1 MNEFLVRLWHRA
13 GDLWGRWSQ
22 FQKLSLGAL
31 VVTSIIALT
40 LLGAARGDGPIATG
54 RHMVALIGA
63 PISDQQDLLRI
74 AARLDQESAEYQIA
88 SDNRIMVTD
97 QEIARR
103 LRAILIREDLIPPQ
117 TDPFAMFEVDRF
129 SMTDFERNVNLQRA
143 LTRNLE
149 QHITALDDVVAA
161 NVTLVVPE
169 TELFAEDQNPT
180 TASIIITPRL
190 GSDILDDHKKVA
202 GIQRLVQFAVAGLR
216 AENIVILDQHG
227 VQVND
232 FGDLAGYGRVTL
244 VERQL
249 DTKFDLEQRYKREIL
264 TALGRIF
271 TLDRV
276 QIIRLDIDLDLS
288 AETTQTE
295 EHFPIAMR
303 ADNPHTESDES
314 ISVPSITISE
324 QRQEE
329 TLPVT
334 ARQPATVAAGADSGP
349 GTGAY
354 ERSSVSRNEVVNRRN
369 TVTEK
374 SPWAI
379 NRITVS
385 VALDGMWRT
394 MFQPDGQIV
403 LSADGSVQREYTPVP
418 AEDLRKATLLIQDAI
433 GWDQQRGDSVTV
445 EHLQFDRMRQFQ
457 QEDALLRREAEL
469 LRTLPLVAAGAAA
482 LILTAVGCWVWGRR
496 RRSRAARRPGI
507 HPARLSAAARGGWVG
522 SPANLRSKAQ
532 MQQNAA
538 RLARERP
545 ADAARA
551 LRTWLVEK

>member
-1 MNEFLVRLWHRA
+1 MHELLARQWQRA
-13 GDLWGRWSQ
+13 AGLWGRWSQ
-22 FQKLSLGAL
+22 LQKLSLGA
-31 VVTSIIALT
+31 VVVASIIALT
-40 LLGAARGDGPIATG
+40 MLGASRSDGPDAAG
-54 RHMVALIGA
+54 RNMVALIGA
-63 PISDQQDLLRI
+63 PIGDQQDLLRI

-88 SDNRIMVTD
+88 ADNRILVAD
-97 QEIARR
+97 EENARR

-117 TDPFAMFEVDRF
+117 ADPFSIFKVDRF

-190 GSDILDDHKKVA
+190 GSDILEDRERVA
-202 GIQRLVQFAVAGLR
+202 GIQRLVQFAVAGLS
-216 AENIVILDQHG
+216 AENIVILDHHG
-227 VQVND
+227 VQVNE
-232 FGDLAGYGRVTL
+232 FADLAGHGRVTL
-244 VERQL
+244 VKRQL

-264 TALGRIF
+264 TALGKIF

-276 QIIRLDIDLDLS
+276 QIVRLDIDLDLS

-303 ADNPHTESDES
+303 SDDPRTEHDES
-314 ISVPSITISE
+314 VNVPSITISE
-324 QRQEE
+324 QRHEE
-329 TLPVT
+329 TLP
-334 ARQPATVAAGADSGP
+334 ATSQEAVPVAAGTEGDSAAGR
-349 GTGAY
+349 Y
-354 ERSSVSRNEVVNRRN
+354 ERRSVSRNEVVNRRN

-385 VALDGMWRT
+385 VALDGVWRT
-394 MFQPDGQIV
+394 TFRPDGQI
-403 LSADGSVQREYTPVP
+403 LLHADGSVQREYTAVSTD
-418 AEDLRKATLLIQDAI
+418 DLRKATLLIQDAI

-445 EHLQFDRMRQFQ
+445 EHLQFDRLHQFQ
-457 QEDALLRREAEL
+457 QEDAVLRREAEL
-469 LRTLPLVAAGAAA
+469 LRTLPLVAAGALA
-482 LILTAVGCWVWGRR
+482 LLVTALGSWLWGRR
-496 RRSRAARRPGI
+496 RRSRAAQRSGTQ
-507 HPARLSAAARGGWVG
+507 PARLSAAGRYGWTA

>member
-1 MNEFLVRLWHRA
+1 MNELLARQWQRA
-13 GDLWGRWSQ
+13 AGLWGRWNQ
-22 FQKLSLGAL
+22 LQKLSLGAA
-31 VVTSIIALT
+31 VVTSIVAVT
-40 LLGAARGDGPIATG
+40 LLGTSGRDGPIAAG

-63 PISDQQDLLRI
+63 PIGDQQDLLRI

-88 SDNRIMVTD
+88 ADNRILVAD
-97 QEIARR
+97 RESARR

-117 TDPFAMFEVDRF
+117 TDPFSIFEVDRF

-180 TASIIITPRL
+180 TASIIITPRI
-190 GSDILDDHKKVA
+190 GSDILDDRKKVA

-216 AENIVILDQHG
+216 AENIVILDHQG

-232 FGDLAGYGRVTL
+232 FGDLSGHGRVAL

-249 DTKFDLEQRYKREIL
+249 NTKFELEQRYKREIL

-276 QIIRLDIDLDLS
+276 QIVRLDIDLDLS

-295 EHFPIAMR
+295 EHFPIALR
-303 ADNPHTESDES
+303 ADDPHTEGDES
-314 ISVPSITISE
+314 VSVPSITISE
-324 QRQEE
+324 QREEE

-334 ARQPATVAAGADSGP
+334 ARQAAPEAAGA
-349 GTGAY
+349 GAY
-354 ERSSVSRNEVVNRRN
+354 ERSSVSRSEVVNRRN

-385 VALDGMWRT
+385 VALDGVWRT
-394 MFQPDGQIV
+394 RFQPDGQIL
-403 LSADGSVQREYTPVP
+403 LSADGSVQREYTPVSTD
-418 AEDLRKATLLIQDAI
+418 DLRKATLLIQDAI
-433 GWDQQRGDSVTV
+433 GWDRQRGDSVTV

-457 QEDALLRREAEL
+457 QEDAVLRREAEL
-469 LRTLPLVAAGAAA
+469 LRMLPLAAAGAAA
-482 LILTAVGCWVWGRR
+482 LLMTAVGSWLWGRR
-496 RRSRAARRPGI
+496 RRSRAAQRSGA
-507 HPARLSAAARGGWVG
+507 HTARLSAAARVGGAA
-522 SPANLRSKAQ
+522 SPANLRNKAQ

-551 LRTWLVEK
+551 LRTWLVED

>member
-1 MNEFLVRLWHRA
+1 MNELLARLRQQAA
-13 GDLWGRWSQ
+13 GLWGRWNQ
-22 FQKLSLGAL
+22 LQKLSLGAV
-31 VVTSIIALT
+31 VVTSVVAVT
-40 LLGAARGDGPIATG
+40 LLGASRSDGPIVAG
-54 RHMVALIGA
+54 RHMVALVGA
-63 PISDQQDLLRI
+63 PISEQQDILRI
-74 AARLDQESAEYQIA
+74 AARLDQEGAEYEIA
-88 SDNRIMVTD
+88 ADNRILVSD
-97 QEIARR
+97 RDSARR
-103 LRAILIREDLIPPQ
+103 LRAILIREDLFPPQ
-117 TDPFAMFEVDRF
+117 TDPFSVFEVDRF

-149 QHITALDDVVAA
+149 QHITALDDVVTA

-169 TELFAEDQNPT
+169 TELFAEDQNPA
-180 TASIIITPRL
+180 TASIIITPRQ
-190 GSDILDDHKKVA
+190 GSDILENRKKVA
-202 GIQRLVQFAVAGLR
+202 GIQRLVQFAVAGLS
-216 AENIVILDQHG
+216 AENIVILDHRG

-232 FGDLAGYGRVTL
+232 FGDLAEHGRVAL

-249 DTKFDLEQRYKREIL
+249 NTKFDLEQRYKREIL
-264 TALGRIF
+264 AALGKIF

-276 QIIRLDIDLDLS
+276 QIVRLDIDLDLS

-303 ADNPHTESDES
+303 TDNPHTESDES
-314 ISVPSITISE
+314 VTVPSITISE
-324 QRQEE
+324 QRQQES
-329 TLPVT
+329 LPVT
-334 ARQPATVAAGADSGP
+334 ASRESAAVATGTGA
-349 GTGAY
+349 GAY

-385 VALDGMWRT
+385 VALDGVWRT
-394 MFQPDGQIV
+394 MFRPDGQIV
-403 LSADGSVQREYTPVP
+403 LNADGSVQREYTPVS
-418 AEDLRKATLLIQDAI
+418 AEDLRKATQLIEGAI

-457 QEDALLRREAEL
+457 QEDAMLRREAEL
-469 LRTLPLVAAGAAA
+469 LRMLPLAAAGMAA
-482 LILTAVGCWVWGRR
+482 LLCAALCSWWWARH
-496 RRSRAARRPGI
+496 RRSRAAQRTGMRPV
-507 HPARLSAAARGGWVG
+507 RLSAAVRGGWAG
-522 SPANLRSKAQ
+522 SPVNLRSKAQ

>member
-1 MNEFLVRLWHRA
+1 MNERWARLWQQAA
-13 GDLWGRWSQ
+13 GLWGRCNQ
-22 FQKLSLGAL
+22 LQKLSLGAL
-31 VVTSIIALT
+31 VVTLIVALT
-40 LLGAARGDGPIATG
+40 LLGASRGDGPIAAG

-63 PISDQQDLLRI
+63 PIGDQQDILRI
-74 AARLDQESAEYQIA
+74 AARLDQEGAEYQIA
-88 SDNRIMVTD
+88 ADNRILVAD
-97 QEIARR
+97 QDSARR

-117 TDPFAMFEVDRF
+117 TDPFSVFDVDRF
-129 SMTDFERNVNLQRA
+129 SITDFERNVNLQRA

-169 TELFAEDQNPT
+169 TELFVEDQNPT

-190 GSDILDDHKKVA
+190 GSDILENRMKVA

-216 AENIVILDQHG
+216 AENIVILDHHG
-227 VQVND
+227 VLVND
-232 FGDLAGYGRVTL
+232 FGDLSGHGRVAL

-249 DTKFDLEQRYKREIL
+249 NTKFDLEQRYKQEIL
-264 TALGRIF
+264 AALGKIF

-276 QIIRLDIDLDLS
+276 QIVRLDIDLDLS
-288 AETTQTE
+288 AETTETE
-295 EHFPIAMR
+295 EHFPIVMR
-303 ADNPHTESDES
+303 ADNPHTADDES
-314 ISVPSITISE
+314 VNVPSITISE
-324 QRQEE
+324 QRQQES
-329 TLPVT
+329 LPVT
-334 ARQPATVAAGADSGP
+334 AQEAALVATGAAAGA
-349 GTGAY
+349 GAY

-385 VALDGMWRT
+385 VALDGAWRT
-394 MFQPDGQIV
+394 IFQPDGQIV
-403 LSADGSVQREYTPVP
+403 LNADGSVQRRYMPVS

-433 GWDQQRGDSVTV
+433 GWDQLRGDSVTV

-457 QEDALLRREAEL
+457 QEDAMLRREAEL
-469 LRTLPLVAAGAAA
+469 LRMLPRVAAGAAA
-482 LILTAVGCWVWGRR
+482 MLFVALCSWLWGRR
-496 RRSRAARRPGI
+496 RRSRAAQRSGI
-507 HPARLSAAARGGWVG
+507 RPARLSAAARGGWAG
-522 SPANLRSKAQ
+522 SPATMRSKAQ
-532 MQQNAA
+532 MQQNAV

-545 ADAARA
+545 ADAARS

>member
-1 MNEFLVRLWHRA
+1 MHGLLARQWQRA
-13 GDLWGRWSQ
+13 AGLWGRWNQ
-22 FQKLSLGAL
+22 LQKLSLGA
-31 VVTSIIALT
+31 VVVASIIALT
-40 LLGAARGDGPIATG
+40 LLGASRSDGPIAAG

-88 SDNRIMVTD
+88 ADNRILVAG
-97 QEIARR
+97 QENARR

-117 TDPFAMFEVDRF
+117 TDPFSVFEVGRF
-129 SMTDFERNVNLQRA
+129 STTDFERNVNLQRA

-149 QHITALDDVVAA
+149 QHLTALDDVVAA

-169 TELFAEDQNPT
+169 TELFAEDQNST

-190 GSDILDDHKKVA
+190 GSDILDNRKKVA
-202 GIQRLVQFAVAGLR
+202 GIQRLVQYAVAGLR
-216 AENIVILDQHG
+216 AENIVILDHHG

-232 FGDLAGYGRVTL
+232 YGDLAGHGRVTL

-249 DTKFDLEQRYKREIL
+249 STKFDLEQRYKREIL
-264 TALGRIF
+264 TALGNIF

-276 QIIRLDIDLDLS
+276 QIVRLDIDLDLS

-303 ADNPHTESDES
+303 ADDPHTESDES
-314 ISVPSITISE
+314 VSVASITISE

-334 ARQPATVAAGADSGP
+334 SREAAAVAAGAGSGP
-349 GTGAY
+349 AVGAY

-374 SPWAI
+374 SPWTI

-385 VALDGMWRT
+385 VALDGVWRT
-394 MFQPDGQIV
+394 VFQPDGQILV
-403 LSADGSVQREYTPVP
+403 NTDGSVQREYTPVSTD
-418 AEDLRKATLLIQDAI
+418 DLRKATLLIQAAI
-433 GWDQQRGDSVTV
+433 GWDRQRGDSVTV
-445 EHLQFDRMRQFQ
+445 EHLQFDRTRQFQ
-457 QEDALLRREAEL
+457 QEDAVLRREAEL
-469 LRTLPLVAAGAAA
+469 LRMLPLVAAGAAA
-482 LILTAVGCWVWGRR
+482 LLMTALVSWLWGRH
-496 RRSRAARRPGI
+496 RRSRVAHRSGE
-507 HPARLSAAARGGWVG
+507 HPARLSAAARGGWAD

-538 RLARERP
+538 RLAKERP

>member
-1 MNEFLVRLWHRA
+1 MNELLARHWQRA
-13 GDLWGRWSQ
+13 AGLWGRWNQ
-22 FQKLSLGAL
+22 LQKLSLGA
-31 VVTSIIALT
+31 VAVISIVALT
-40 LLGAARGDGPIATG
+40 LLGASRSDGPIVAG

-63 PISDQQDLLRI
+63 PIGDQQDLLRI
-74 AARLDQESAEYQIA
+74 AARLDQENTEYQIA
-88 SDNRIMVTD
+88 ADNRILVAD
-97 QEIARR
+97 QENARR

-117 TDPFAMFEVDRF
+117 TDPFSIFEVDRF

-190 GSDILDDHKKVA
+190 GSDILDNQKKVA
-202 GIQRLVQFAVAGLR
+202 GIQRLVQYAVAGLR
-216 AENIVILDQHG
+216 AENIVILDHHG

-232 FGDLAGYGRVTL
+232 FGDLAGYGRVAL

-249 DTKFDLEQRYKREIL
+249 NTKFELEQRYKREIL
-264 TALGRIF
+264 TALGKIF

-276 QIIRLDIDLDLS
+276 QIVRLDIDLDLS

-303 ADNPHTESDES
+303 ADDPRTENDES
-314 ISVPSITISE
+314 VSVPSITISE
-324 QRQEE
+324 QRLEE

-334 ARQPATVAAGADSGP
+334 AQEAAPVAAGAGGGP
-349 GTGAY
+349 GAGAY

-385 VALDGMWRT
+385 VALDGVWRT
-394 MFQPDGQIV
+394 MFRPDGQI
-403 LSADGSVQREYTPVP
+403 LLNADGSAQREYTPVS
-418 AEDLRKATLLIQDAI
+418 ADDLRKATLLIQDAI
-433 GWDQQRGDSVTV
+433 GWDRQRGDSVTV

-457 QEDALLRREAEL
+457 EEDAVLRREAEL
-469 LRTLPLVAAGAAA
+469 LRMLPLVPAGAVA
-482 LILTAVGCWVWGRR
+482 LLLTALGSWLWGRH
-496 RRSRAARRPGI
+496 RRSRAAQRPGTQ
-507 HPARLSAAARGGWVG
+507 PARLSAAARCGFAA
-522 SPANLRSKAQ
+522 SPGDLRSKAQ

>member
-1 MNEFLVRLWHRA
+1 MNELLARLWQRA
-13 GDLWGRWSQ
+13 AGLWGRWNQ
-22 FQKLSLGAL
+22 LQKLSLSAV
-31 VVTSIIALT
+31 VVTSIIALS
-40 LLGAARGDGPIATG
+40 LLGGARGDGPIAAG

-74 AARLDQESAEYQIA
+74 AARLDQESAEYQIS
-88 SDNRIMVTD
+88 SDNRILVAD
-97 QEIARR
+97 QENARR

-117 TDPFAMFEVDRF
+117 TDPFSVFEVDRF
-129 SMTDFERNVNLQRA
+129 SNTDFERNVNLQRA

-190 GSDILDDHKKVA
+190 GSDILEDRKKVA

-216 AENIVILDQHG
+216 AENIVILDHHG
-227 VQVND
+227 VQAND
-232 FGDLAGYGRVTL
+232 FGDLAGHGRVTL

-249 DTKFDLEQRYKREIL
+249 NTKFDLEQRYKREIL
-264 TALGRIF
+264 TALGKIF

-276 QIIRLDIDLDLS
+276 QLVRLDIDLDLS

-314 ISVPSITISE
+314 VKVPSITISE
-324 QRQEE
+324 QREEE
-329 TLPVT
+329 TLAAPPQES
-334 ARQPATVAAGADSGP
+334 APVAAGDGSGP
-349 GTGAY
+349 GAGAY
-354 ERSSVSRNEVVNRRN
+354 ERTSVSRNEVVNRRN

-385 VALDGMWRT
+385 VALDGVWRT
-394 MFQPDGQIV
+394 MFRSDGQI
-403 LSADGSVQREYTPVP
+403 LLNADGSVQREYTPVS
-418 AEDLRKATLLIQDAI
+418 ANDLRKATLLIQDAI
-433 GWDQQRGDSVTV
+433 GWNQQRGDSVTV

-457 QEDALLRREAEL
+457 DEDAILRREAEL
-469 LRTLPLVAAGAAA
+469 LRMLPLAAAGAAA
-482 LILTAVGCWVWGRR
+482 LLLTALGSWLWGRH
-496 RRSRAARRPGI
+496 RRSRAAQHSGM
-507 HPARLSAAARGGWVG
+507 HPARLSAAARGGRAA

>member
-1 MNEFLVRLWHRA
+1 MNELLARLRQQAA
-13 GDLWGRWSQ
+13 GLWGRWNRL
-22 FQKLSLGAL
+22 QKLSLGAL
-31 VVTSIIALT
+31 AVISVVAVT
-40 LLGAARGDGPIATG
+40 LLGAAHGEGPSATG

-74 AARLDQESAEYQIA
+74 ATRLDQEGAEYEIA
-88 SDNRIMVTD
+88 ADNRILVAD
-97 QEIARR
+97 RDSARR

-117 TDPFAMFEVDRF
+117 TDPFAIFEVDRF
-129 SMTDFERNVNLQRA
+129 SITDFERNVNLQRA

-161 NVTLVVPE
+161 NVTLVVPA
-169 TELFAEDQNPT
+169 TELFVEDQNPT
-180 TASIIITPRL
+180 TASIIITPRP
-190 GSDILDDHKKVA
+190 GSDILENRKKVA

-216 AENIVILDQHG
+216 AENIVILDHHG

-232 FGDLAGYGRVTL
+232 FGDLAGHGRVTL
-244 VERQL
+244 VERQI

-264 TALGRIF
+264 AALGRIF

-276 QIIRLDIDLDLS
+276 QIVRLDIDLDLS
-288 AETTQTE
+288 AETTRTE

-303 ADNPHTESDES
+303 TDNPHTEDDES
-314 ISVPSITISE
+314 VNLPSITISE
-324 QRQEE
+324 QRHQES
-329 TLPVT
+329 LP
-334 ARQPATVAAGADSGP
+334 
-349 GTGAY
+349 AY
-354 ERSSVSRNEVVNRRN
+354 ERSSVSRSEVVNRRN

-385 VALDGMWRT
+385 VALDGVWRT
-394 MFQPDGQIV
+394 MFQPDGQVV
-403 LSADGSVQREYTPVP
+403 LNADGSVQREYAPVST
-418 AEDLRKATLLIQDAI
+418 EDLRKATLLIQDAI

-445 EHLQFDRMRQFQ
+445 EHLQFDRMRQFR
-457 QEDALLRREAEL
+457 QEDAMLRREAEL
-469 LRTLPLVAAGAAA
+469 LRMLPLVAAGVPA
-482 LILTAVGCWVWGRR
+482 LLCVAVCSWLWSRH
-496 RRSRAARRPGI
+496 RRSRAAQRSGMR
-507 HPARLSAAARGGWVG
+507 PARLSAAARGGWTG
-522 SPANLRSKAQ
+522 SPATMRSKEQ

-551 LRTWLVEK
+551 LRTWLIEK

>member
-1 MNEFLVRLWHRA
+1 MNELLARLWQRA
-13 GDLWGRWSQ
+13 ADLWGRWNQ
-22 FQKLSLGAL
+22 LQKLSLSAV

-40 LLGAARGDGPIATG
+40 LLGGSRGDGPIAAG

-74 AARLDQESAEYQIA
+74 AARLDQESAEYQIS
-88 SDNRIMVTD
+88 SDNRILVAD
-97 QEIARR
+97 QENARR
-103 LRAILIREDLIPPQ
+103 LRAILIREDLIPPRI
-117 TDPFAMFEVDRF
+117 DPFSVFEVDRF
-129 SMTDFERNVNLQRA
+129 SNTDFERNVNLQRA

-190 GSDILDDHKKVA
+190 GSDILEDRKKVA

-216 AENIVILDQHG
+216 AENIVILDHHG
-227 VQVND
+227 VQAND
-232 FGDLAGYGRVTL
+232 FGDLAGHGRVTL

-249 DTKFDLEQRYKREIL
+249 NTKFELEQRYKREIL
-264 TALGRIF
+264 TALGKIF

-276 QIIRLDIDLDLS
+276 QIVRLDIDLDLS

-303 ADNPHTESDES
+303 ADNPRTENDES
-314 ISVPSITISE
+314 VKVPSITISE
-324 QRQEE
+324 QREEE
-329 TLPVT
+329 TL
-334 ARQPATVAAGADSGP
+334 AATPQGSAPVAAGDGSGP
-349 GTGAY
+349 GAGAY
-354 ERSSVSRNEVVNRRN
+354 ERTSVSRNEVVNRRN

-385 VALDGMWRT
+385 VALDGVWRT
-394 MFQPDGQIV
+394 MFRSDGQI
-403 LSADGSVQREYTPVP
+403 LLNADGSVQREYTPVS
-418 AEDLRKATLLIQDAI
+418 ANDLRKATLLIQDAI
-433 GWDQQRGDSVTV
+433 GWNQQRGDSVTV

-457 QEDALLRREAEL
+457 EEDAMLRREAEL
-469 LRTLPLVAAGAAA
+469 LRMLPLAAAGAAA
-482 LILTAVGCWVWGRR
+482 LFLTALFSWLWGRH
-496 RRSRAARRPGI
+496 RRSRAAMYSGM
-507 HPARLSAAARGGWVG
+507 HPARLSAAARGGRAA

>member
-1 MNEFLVRLWHRA
+1 MNEFLARPWQWAA
-13 GDLWGRWSQ
+13 GLWGRWSQ
-22 FQKLSLGAL
+22 LQKLSLGAL
-31 VVTSIIALT
+31 VVASIIALT
-40 LLGAARGDGPIATG
+40 LLGAARGDGPSAAG

-63 PISDQQDLLRI
+63 PIGDQQDLLRI

-88 SDNRIMVTD
+88 ADNRIMVAD
-97 QEIARR
+97 QENARR

-117 TDPFAMFEVDRF
+117 TDPFSIFEVDRF
-129 SMTDFERNVNLQRA
+129 SITDFERNVNLQRA

-180 TASIIITPRL
+180 TASIIITPRS
-190 GSDILDDHKKVA
+190 GSHILEDRTKVD

-216 AENIVILDQHG
+216 AENIVILDPRG

-232 FGDLAGYGRVTL
+232 FGDLAGHGRATL

-249 DTKFDLEQRYKREIL
+249 NTKFDLEQRYKREIL
-264 TALGRIF
+264 AALGKIF

-276 QIIRLDIDLDLS
+276 QIVRLDIDLDLS
-288 AETTQTE
+288 AETTQVE
-295 EHFPIAMR
+295 EHFPITMR
-303 ADNPHTESDES
+303 ADDPHTERDES
-314 ISVPSITISE
+314 VNVPSITISE
-324 QRQEE
+324 RRQEE

-334 ARQPATVAAGADSGP
+334 AQESAPVAAGTDSGP
-349 GTGAY
+349 AAGAY

-385 VALDGMWRT
+385 VALDGVWRT
-394 MFQPDGQIV
+394 VFQPDGQI
-403 LSADGSVQREYTPVP
+403 LLNADGSAQREYTPVSTD
-418 AEDLRKATLLIQDAI
+418 DLRKATLLIQDAI
-433 GWDQQRGDSVTV
+433 GGDRERGDSVTV
-445 EHLQFDRMRQFQ
+445 EHLQFDRTRQFQ
-457 QEDALLRREAEL
+457 QEDAVLRREAEL
-469 LRTLPLVAAGAAA
+469 LRMLPLVPAGAAA
-482 LILTAVGCWVWGRR
+482 LLLTALGCWLWGR
-496 RRSRAARRPGI
+496 RRSRAAQRPGG
-507 HPARLSAAARGGWVG
+507 HPARLSTAARVGGAAA
-522 SPANLRSKAQ
+522 PANLRHKAQ
-532 MQQNAA
+532 MRQNAA
-538 RLARERP
+538 KLARERP

>member
-1 MNEFLVRLWHRA
+1 MNELLARQWQRA
-13 GDLWGRWSQ
+13 AGLWGRWNQ
-22 FQKLSLGAL
+22 LQKLSLGA
-31 VVTSIIALT
+31 VAVTSIVALT
-40 LLGAARGDGPIATG
+40 LLGASRNDGPIVGG

-63 PISDQQDLLRI
+63 PIGEQRDLLRI
-74 AARLDQESAEYQIA
+74 AARLDQENAEYQIA
-88 SDNRIMVTD
+88 SDNRILVVD
-97 QEIARR
+97 QESARR

-117 TDPFAMFEVDRF
+117 TDPFSIFEVDRF

-143 LTRNLE
+143 VTRNLE

-180 TASIIITPRL
+180 TASIIITPRP
-190 GSDILDDHKKVA
+190 GSDILEDRKKVA

-216 AENIVILDQHG
+216 AENIVILDPHG
-227 VQVND
+227 VQVNAV
-232 FGDLAGYGRVTL
+232 GDLAGHGRAAL

-249 DTKFDLEQRYKREIL
+249 NTKFDLEQRYKREIL
-264 TALGRIF
+264 TALGKIF

-276 QIIRLDIDLDLS
+276 QIVRLDIDLDLS

-314 ISVPSITISE
+314 VKVLSITISE
-324 QRQEE
+324 QREQE

-334 ARQPATVAAGADSGP
+334 AQEPAQVAAGADSGP
-349 GTGAY
+349 GAGAY

-385 VALDGMWRT
+385 VALDGVWRT
-394 MFQPDGQIV
+394 RFRPDGQI
-403 LSADGSVQREYTPVP
+403 LLNADGSAQREYTPVS
-418 AEDLRKATLLIQDAI
+418 ADDLRKATLLIQDAI
-433 GWDQQRGDSVTV
+433 GWDRQRGDSVTV

-457 QEDALLRREAEL
+457 QEDAVLRREAEL
-469 LRTLPLVAAGAAA
+469 LRMLPLVPAGAVA
-482 LILTAVGCWVWGRR
+482 LLLTALASWLWGRH
-496 RRSRAARRPGI
+496 RRSRAAQRPGMQ
-507 HPARLSAAARGGWVG
+507 PARLSAAARCGFAA
-522 SPANLRSKAQ
+522 SPANVRSKAQ
-532 MQQNAA
+532 MQQHAA

>member
-1 MNEFLVRLWHRA
+1 MNELLVRLWHRA
-13 GDLWGRWSQ
+13 GGLWGRWSQ
-22 FQKLSLGAL
+22 LQKLSLGAL

-117 TDPFAMFEVDRF
+117 TDPFSMFEVDRF

-314 ISVPSITISE
+314 INVPSITISE

-334 ARQPATVAAGADSGP
+334 AQRPAPVAAGADSGP

-385 VALDGMWRT
+385 VALDGVWRT

-403 LSADGSVQREYTPVP
+403 LSADGGVQREYTPVP

-496 RRSRAARRPGI
+496 RRSRAAQRPGT
-507 HPARLSAAARGGWVG
+507 HPARLSAAARGGWVA

-551 LRTWLVEK
+551 LRTWLVGK

>member
-1 MNEFLVRLWHRA
+1 MDALPARLWQRA
-13 GDLWGRWSQ
+13 ADLWGGWSQ
-22 FQKLSLGAL
+22 LQKLSLCVV

-40 LLGAARGDGPIATG
+40 LLGASRGDGPGVAG

-63 PISDQQDLLRI
+63 PIGEQQDLLRI
-74 AARLDQESAEYQIA
+74 AARLDQENAEYRIA
-88 SDNRIMVTD
+88 ADNRIMVTD
-97 QEIARR
+97 QENARR

-117 TDPFAMFEVDRF
+117 TDPFSIFEVDRF

-180 TASIIITPRL
+180 TASIIITPRP
-190 GSDILDDHKKVA
+190 GADILEDRKKVA

-216 AENIVILDQHG
+216 AENIVILDHRG

-232 FGDLAGYGRVTL
+232 FGELAGHGRATL

-249 DTKFDLEQRYKREIL
+249 NTKFYLEQRYKREIL

-276 QIIRLDIDLDLS
+276 QIVRLDIDLDLS

-303 ADNPHTESDES
+303 ADDPATESDES
-314 ISVPSITISE
+314 VSVASITISE

-334 ARQPATVAAGADSGP
+334 AQQSAPVPDGAGGGP
-349 GTGAY
+349 GAGTY

-385 VALDGMWRT
+385 VALDGVWRT
-394 MFQPDGQIV
+394 TFQPDGQIV
-403 LSADGSVQREYTPVP
+403 LHADGSVQREYTPVS

-433 GWDQQRGDSVTV
+433 GWDRQRGDSVTV
-445 EHLQFDRMRQFQ
+445 EHLQFDRMRQFL
-457 QEDALLRREAEL
+457 QEDAVLRREAEL
-469 LRTLPLVAAGAAA
+469 LRLLPLAAAGAAA
-482 LILTAVGCWVWGRR
+482 LLFTALGSWLWARH
-496 RRSRAARRPGI
+496 RRSRAAQRPGL
-507 HPARLSAAARGGWVG
+507 HPARLSAAARGGRAA
-522 SPANLRSKAQ
+522 SPANLRSKEQ

>member
-1 MNEFLVRLWHRA
+1 MNELLARLWQRA
-13 GDLWGRWSQ
+13 ADLWGRWNQ
-22 FQKLSLGAL
+22 LQKLSLSAV

-40 LLGAARGDGPIATG
+40 LLGGSRGDGPIAAG

-74 AARLDQESAEYQIA
+74 AARLDQESAEYQIS
-88 SDNRIMVTD
+88 SDNRILVAD
-97 QEIARR
+97 QENARR
-103 LRAILIREDLIPPQ
+103 LRAILIREDLIPPRI
-117 TDPFAMFEVDRF
+117 DPFSVFEVDRF
-129 SMTDFERNVNLQRA
+129 SNTDFERNVNLQRA

-190 GSDILDDHKKVA
+190 GSDILEDRKKVA

-216 AENIVILDQHG
+216 AENIVILDHHG
-227 VQVND
+227 VQAND
-232 FGDLAGYGRVTL
+232 FGDLAGHGRVTL

-249 DTKFDLEQRYKREIL
+249 NTKFELEQRYKREIL
-264 TALGRIF
+264 TALGKIF

-276 QIIRLDIDLDLS
+276 QIVRLDIDLDLS

-303 ADNPHTESDES
+303 ADNPRTENDES
-314 ISVPSITISE
+314 VKVPSITISE
-324 QRQEE
+324 QREEE
-329 TLPVT
+329 TL
-334 ARQPATVAAGADSGP
+334 AATPQGSAPVAAGDGSGP
-349 GTGAY
+349 GAGAY
-354 ERSSVSRNEVVNRRN
+354 ERTSVSRNEVVNRRN

-385 VALDGMWRT
+385 VALDGVWRT
-394 MFQPDGQIV
+394 MFRSDGQI
-403 LSADGSVQREYTPVP
+403 LLNADGSVQREYTPVS
-418 AEDLRKATLLIQDAI
+418 ANDLRKATLLIQDAI
-433 GWDQQRGDSVTV
+433 GWNQQRGDSVTV

-457 QEDALLRREAEL
+457 EEDAMLRREAEL
-469 LRTLPLVAAGAAA
+469 LRMLPLAAAGAAA
-482 LILTAVGCWVWGRR
+482 LLLTALGSWLWGRH
-496 RRSRAARRPGI
+496 RRSRAAMYSGM
-507 HPARLSAAARGGWVG
+507 HPARLSAAARGGRAA

>member
-1 MNEFLVRLWHRA
+1 MNALPVRLWQRA
-13 GDLWGRWSQ
+13 ADLWGGWSQ
-22 FQKLSLGAL
+22 LQKLSLGVL

-40 LLGAARGDGPIATG
+40 LLGASRGDGPSVAG
-54 RHMVALIGA
+54 RHGVALIGA
-63 PISDQQDLLRI
+63 PINDQQDLLRI
-74 AARLDQESAEYQIA
+74 AARLDQENAEYRIA
-88 SDNRIMVTD
+88 ADNRILVAD
-97 QEIARR
+97 RENARR

-117 TDPFAMFEVDRF
+117 TDPFSIFEVDRF

-149 QHITALDDVVAA
+149 QHLSALDDVVAA

-180 TASIIITPRL
+180 TASIIITPRP
-190 GSDILDDHKKVA
+190 GSDILEDRKKVA

-216 AENIVILDQHG
+216 AENIVILDHRG

-232 FGDLAGYGRVTL
+232 FGDLSGHGRVTL

-249 DTKFDLEQRYKREIL
+249 NTKFDLEQRYKQEIL

-276 QIIRLDIDLDLS
+276 QIVRLDIDLDLS

-303 ADNPHTESDES
+303 ADNPHTESDETVN
-314 ISVPSITISE
+314 VPSITVSE
-324 QRQEE
+324 QRQQE

-334 ARQPATVAAGADSGP
+334 AQESVPVMAGAGSGA
-349 GTGAY
+349 GAY

-374 SPWAI
+374 SPWTI

-385 VALDGMWRT
+385 VALDGVWRT
-394 MFQPDGQIV
+394 RFQPDGQI
-403 LSADGSVQREYTPVP
+403 LLTAAGSVQREYTPVST
-418 AEDLRKATLLIQDAI
+418 EDLRKATLLIQDAI
-433 GWDQQRGDSVTV
+433 GWDRQRGDSVTV
-445 EHLQFDRMRQFQ
+445 EHLQFDRTRQFQ
-457 QEDALLRREAEL
+457 QEDAVLRREAEL
-469 LRTLPLVAAGAAA
+469 LRLLPLAAAGAAA
-482 LILTAVGCWVWGRR
+482 LLFTALGSWLWGRH
-496 RRSRAARRPGI
+496 RRSRAAQRPGL
-507 HPARLSAAARGGWVG
+507 HPARLSAAARGGRAAA
-522 SPANLRSKAQ
+522 PANLRSKAQ

-538 RLARERP
+538 KLARERP